1 MGSSENG
8 TTDITPNSNSGMG
21 RPFGGSGPTAYH
33 DYRLANGLRVL
44 LHEDHTTPMV
54 TINVLYHVG
63 SKDEEP
69 GRTGFAHLFEHLMF
83 DGSKNVERGGYDR
96 YCTMVGGENNAFTT
110 SDITDY
116 HLSLPSEQ
124 FPLGIWLESDRM
136 AEFAIQEVS
145 LQTQK
150 RVVLEE
156 KKQTHDDAPYGELS
170 SAMRELSYDPRHPYS
185 WDTIGSDED
194 ISAATMEDVREFYTR
209 FYVPDGTVLV
219 VAGDFDQAEAE
230 QLIGDYFGSI
240 PSNGTPPLLAQAID
254 RTPLLH
260 YGRRRRIHRD
270 NIPFN
275 GVFLGYHV
283 PSVTDPDFPAVDL
296 IASILADG
304 ESSRLYRKLEYSMQI
319 ASEAEAFVDDGE
331 FGSMLYLYAIGQN
344 KRVGI
349 AALEKALRGE
359 LASLANDGVSKR
371 ELEKVRNRKVT
382 RIAHS
387 LQSISNRAERLAW
400 FTTVLNQPNL
410 AFHEADLYA
419 SITVD
424 DIHRVARRWFSDV
437 EPNVV
442 EYEAS

>member
-1 MGSSENG
+1 MSSRKYS
-8 TTDITPNSNSGMG
+8 TPDITPKVNSAMG
-21 RPFGGSGPTAYH
+21 RPVGGTGPTAYR
-33 DYRLANGLRVL
+33 DYSLANGLRVL

-96 YCTMVGGENNAFTT
+96 YCTMVGGDNNAFTT

-116 HLSLPSEQ
+116 HLSLPCEQ

-156 KKQTHDDAPYGELS
+156 KKQTHDDTPYGELS
-170 SAMRELSYDPRHPYS
+170 SVMRELSYDPRHPYS
-185 WDTIGSDED
+185 WDTIGSAED
-194 ISAATMEDVREFYTR
+194 ISAATMDDVRAFYSR
-209 FYVPDGTVLV
+209 FYKPDGTILV
-219 VAGDFDQAEAE
+219 VAGDFDPDEAE
-230 QLIGDYFGSI
+230 SLVAKYFGSI
-240 PSNGTPPLLAQAID
+240 PGQGPVPPSLAID
-254 RTPLLH
+254 RSLLLQ
-260 YGRRRRIHRD
+260 YGGRRRIHRD

-283 PSVTDPDFPAVDL
+283 PSVTHPDFPAIDL

-304 ESSRLYRKLEYSMQI
+304 ESSRLYRQLEYTMQI

-349 AALEKALRGE
+349 AKLEKALRAE
-359 LASLANDGVSKR
+359 LATLASDGVSKR
-371 ELEKVRNRKVT
+371 ELEKARNRKVT
-382 RIAHS
+382 RIAHA

-400 FTTVLNQPNL
+400 FTSMLNQPDL

-419 SITVD
+419 SITLD
-424 DIHRVARRWFSDV
+424 DIHRVARTYFCDA